1 MLDAWLKNFLSE
13 HGGVAGS
20 VHRLE
25 GGVLQL
31 AAAVNIPAPVRAQ
44 TQSIPKGK
52 GMAGLAWQRN
62 RSVSTC
68 NLQTDE
74 TGDVQPGA
82 RAVNAAA
89 AVAIPVHDSAGEL
102 RAVVGIAF
110 SGDRDVGEDA
120 LRVLEQAAEALPGD
134 P

>member
-1 MLDAWLKNFLSE
+1 MLDAWLNKFLSE
-13 HGGVAGS
+13 HGGIAGS

-31 AAAVNIPAPVRAQ
+31 AASVNLPVSVRAQ

-68 NLQTDE
+68 NLQADS

-82 RAVNAAA
+82 RAVDAAA
-89 AVAIPVHDSAGEL
+89 AVAIPVHDGAGEL

-110 SGDRDVGEDA
+110 CGDRDVGEAA
-120 LRVLEQAAEALPGD
+120 LRILEQAAEALPGD